1 MDEPT
6 AHLDLK
12 HQIAALETARRFA
25 DDGGGILC
33 ILHDLGLAHQFADE
47 VVLLKSGKVVARGAP
62 EMTMRPHEL
71 GALFDVSADRIASLM
86 QAPRPKPPA
95 AATRSIRAS

>member
-25 DDGGGILC
+25 DEGGGVLC
-33 ILHDLGLAHQFADE
+33 ILHDIALAGEFADE
-47 VVLLKSGKVVARGAP
+47 AILLKSGRIFARGAP
-62 EMTMRPHEL
+62 GEVLTPRQI
-71 GALFDVSADRIASLM
+71 GTLFDLSTARRPQLASIVLDR
-86 QAPRPKPPA
+86 QR
-95 AATRSIRAS
+95 